1 MDVAYDLEAV
11 AAVVSRRR
19 IASGPRT
26 LARYA
31 ALLPALVDGSS
42 SNVGATPLL
51 RLDDLSTELGI
62 DLHAK
67 LETANPD
74 GVVQGPDGS
83 ARRRGR
89 RRFRARHR
97 LLHVDRRARTR
108 RRARGDGTRPR
119 GDRARA
125 RRNRGAARA
134 LGAHVVEVDGTR
146 SECRDLERELSALFP
161 WGFLGGNLRPYG
173 AEGPKTTSF
182 EIAEQLGW
190 QAPDV
195 VVCPVASGA
204 LLAKMAQGFHELRA
218 VRLLSGGSPRL
229 VGAQAGFTP
238 VAAAFAADG
247 NFGARRS
254 GFEEL
259 ALGAARTSGGAI
271 VPVASEDVRA
281 WTNVLSK
288 ATGVAVDESGGAALG
303 ALVGALR
310 SGRVRAGE
318 RVVLVVSGG
327 LAEKGPR
334 EVDVPA
340 VASELEAVLASLG
353 VA

>member
-67 LETANPD
+67 LETANPT
-74 GVVQGPDGS
+74 GS
-83 ARRRGR
+83 YKDRTAALAGAAAAAFGLDTVCCTSTGALGRAVARE
-89 RRFRARHR
+89 A
-97 LLHVDRRARTR
+97 T
-108 RRARGDGTRPR
+108 ARGLEAIVLAPAGT
-119 GDRARA
+119 G
-125 RRNRGAARA
+125 GAARA